1 MPALP
6 SRTRAT
12 LFGLLAIVLWSSVVG
27 LIRSVSEGLGPI
39 GGAAMI
45 YSVSAVFLLVALGVP
60 KWRSFPR
67 PYLIVGSLLFVSYE
81 ICLSL
86 SLGYANTR
94 LQAIEVG
101 MINYLWPCFTVL
113 MALAINGQ
121 KAKWWLLP
129 GLLLSLFGIGWIM
142 SGEGGWS
149 PAQML
154 ANVRSNPLSYALAF
168 SGAVIWALYCNLT
181 KKIAQGSNGVVL
193 FIVLTALALW
203 LKYAFSAESGMQFS
217 AGVTVTLLCAGVAMG
232 AGYAAW
238 NVGILRGNMTLLA
251 TVSYFTPVLSAVFA
265 ALVLHTSLTA
275 SFWQGVA
282 MVTLG
287 SLICWRA
294 TRGNYRKLSAVVAML
309 N

>member
-1 MPALP
+1 MSSLPAQYK
-6 SRTRAT
+6 AT
-12 LFGLLAIVLWSSVVG
+12 LLGLLAILLWSSVVG

-45 YSVSAVFLLVALGVP
+45 YSVSAVFLLLALRMP
-60 KWRSFPR
+60 NLRLFPR
-67 PYLIVGSLLFVSYE
+67 PYLLLGSLLFVSYE

-113 MALAINGQ
+113 MALVFNGQ

-129 GLLLSLFGIGWIM
+129 GLLLSLFGIGWVM

-154 ANVRSNPLSYALAF
+154 ENVRSNPLSYSLAF
-168 SGAVIWALYCNLT
+168 GGAVIWALYCNLT
-181 KKIAQGSNGVVL
+181 KKIAQGHNGVVL
-193 FIVLTALALW
+193 FITLTALALW
-203 LKYAFSAESGMQFS
+203 LKYAFSSESGMQFTLP
-217 AGVTVTLLCAGVAMG
+217 VTLTLLCAGMAMG

-251 TVSYFTPVLSAVFA
+251 TASYFTPVLSAVFA
-265 ALVLHTSLTA
+265 ALVLNTALTA
-275 SFWQGVA
+275 NFWQGVV
-282 MVTLG
+282 MVTVG

-294 TRGNYRKLSAVVAML
+294 TRGN
-309 N
+309 

>member
-1 MPALP
+1 MPAFP

-113 MALAINGQ
+113 MALALNGQ

-154 ANVRSNPLSYALAF
+154 ANVRSNPLSYTLAF

-238 NVGILRGNMTLLA
+238 NVGILHGNMTLLA

-275 SFWQGVA
+275 NFWQGVA

-294 TRGNYRKLSAVVAML
+294 TRGN
-309 N
+309 

>member
-1 MPALP
+1 MSSLPAQYK
-6 SRTRAT
+6 AT
-12 LFGLLAIVLWSSVVG
+12 LLGLLAILLWSSVVG
-27 LIRSVSEGLGPI
+27 LIRSVSEGLGAI

-45 YSVSAVFLLVALGVP
+45 YSVSAVFLLLALRMP
-60 KWRSFPR
+60 NLRLFPR
-67 PYLIVGSLLFVSYE
+67 PYLLLGSLLFVSYE

-113 MALAINGQ
+113 MALVFNGQ

-154 ANVRSNPLSYALAF
+154 ENVRSNPLSYSLAF
-168 SGAVIWALYCNLT
+168 GGAVIWALYCNLT
-181 KKIAQGSNGVVL
+181 KKIAQGHNGVVL
-193 FIVLTALALW
+193 FITLTALALW
-203 LKYAFSAESGMQFS
+203 LKYAFSSESGMQFTLP
-217 AGVTVTLLCAGVAMG
+217 VTLTLLCAGMAMG

-251 TVSYFTPVLSAVFA
+251 TASYFTPVLSAVFA
-265 ALVLHTSLTA
+265 ALVLNTALTA
-275 SFWQGVA
+275 NFWQGVV
-282 MVTLG
+282 MVTAG

-294 TRGNYRKLSAVVAML
+294 TRGN
-309 N
+309 

>member
-113 MALAINGQ
+113 MALALNGQ

-154 ANVRSNPLSYALAF
+154 ANVRSNPLSYGLAF

-203 LKYAFSAESGMQFS
+203 LKYAFSAESGMQFNL
-217 AGVTVTLLCAGVAMG
+217 GVTVTLLCAGVAMG

-238 NVGILRGNMTLLA
+238 NVGILHGNMTLLA

-275 SFWQGVA
+275 NFWQGVA

-294 TRGNYRKLSAVVAML
+294 TRGN
-309 N
+309 

>member
-45 YSVSAVFLLVALGVP
+45 YSVSAAFLLVALGVP

-113 MALAINGQ
+113 MALALNGQ
-121 KAKWWLLP
+121 RAKWWLLP

-203 LKYAFSAESGMQFS
+203 LKYAFSMESGMQFNV
-217 AGVTVTLLCAGVAMG
+217 GVTVTLLCAGVAMG

-238 NVGILRGNMTLLA
+238 NVGILHGNMTLLA

-265 ALVLHTSLTA
+265 ALVLHTSLTVN
-275 SFWQGVA
+275 FWQGVA
-282 MVTLG
+282 MVILG

-294 TRGNYRKLSAVVAML
+294 TRGN
-309 N
+309 

>member
-1 MPALP
+1 MSSLP
-6 SRTRAT
+6 VSYKAT
-12 LFGLLAIVLWSSVVG
+12 LLGLLAILLWSSVVG

-45 YSVSAVFLLVALGVP
+45 YSVSAVFLLLALRLP
-60 KWRSFPR
+60 NLRQFPR
-67 PYLIVGSLLFVSYE
+67 AYLILGSLLFVSYE

-113 MALAINGQ
+113 MALAFNSQ

-154 ANVRSNPLSYALAF
+154 ANVHSNPLSYSLAF
-168 SGAVIWALYCNLT
+168 AGAVIWAVYCNLT
-181 KKIAQGSNGVVL
+181 KKIAQGHNGVVL
-193 FIVLTALALW
+193 FITLTAVALW
-203 LKYAFSAESGMQFS
+203 IKYAFSSESGMQFTLP
-217 AGVTVTLLCAGVAMG
+217 VTLTLLCAGMAMG

-238 NVGILRGNMTLLA
+238 NVGILHGNMTLLA

-265 ALVLHTSLTA
+265 ALVLDTALNA
-275 SFWQGVA
+275 SFWQGVV

-294 TRGNYRKLSAVVAML
+294 TRGN
-309 N
+309 

>member
-113 MALAINGQ
+113 MALALNGQ

-154 ANVRSNPLSYALAF
+154 ANVRSNPLSYGLAF

-238 NVGILRGNMTLLA
+238 NVGILHGNMTLLA
-251 TVSYFTPVLSAVFA
+251 AVSYFTPVLSAVFA

-275 SFWQGVA
+275 NFWQGVA

-294 TRGNYRKLSAVVAML
+294 TRGN
-309 N
+309 

>member
-12 LFGLLAIVLWSSVVG
+12 LFGLLAILLWSSVVG

-113 MALAINGQ
+113 MALALNGQ

-154 ANVRSNPLSYALAF
+154 ANVRSNPLSYGLAF

-181 KKIAQGSNGVVL
+181 KRIAQGSNGVVL

-203 LKYAFSAESGMQFS
+203 LKYAFSEESGMQFS
-217 AGVTVTLLCAGVAMG
+217 AGVTATLLCAGVAMG

-238 NVGILRGNMTLLA
+238 NVGILHGNMTLLA

-275 SFWQGVA
+275 NFWQGVA

-294 TRGNYRKLSAVVAML
+294 TRGN
-309 N
+309 

>member
-1 MPALP
+1 MSSLPAQYK
-6 SRTRAT
+6 AT
-12 LFGLLAIVLWSSVVG
+12 LLGLLAILLWSSVVG

-45 YSVSAVFLLVALGVP
+45 YSVSAVFLLLALRMP
-60 KWRSFPR
+60 NLRLFPR
-67 PYLIVGSLLFVSYE
+67 PYLLLGSLLFVSYE

-113 MALAINGQ
+113 MALVFNGQ

-154 ANVRSNPLSYALAF
+154 ENVRSNPLSYSLAF
-168 SGAVIWALYCNLT
+168 GGAVIWALYCNLT
-181 KKIAQGSNGVVL
+181 KKIAQGHNGVVL
-193 FIVLTALALW
+193 FITLTAVALW
-203 LKYAFSAESGMQFS
+203 LKYAFSSESSMQF
-217 AGVTVTLLCAGVAMG
+217 TLPVTLTLMCVGMAMG

-251 TVSYFTPVLSAVFA
+251 TASYFTPVLSAVFA
-265 ALVLHTSLTA
+265 ALVLNTALTA
-275 SFWQGVA
+275 NFWQGVV
-282 MVTLG
+282 MVTAG

-294 TRGNYRKLSAVVAML
+294 TRGN
-309 N
+309 

>member
-12 LFGLLAIVLWSSVVG
+12 LFGLLAIMLWSSVVG

-45 YSVSAVFLLVALGVP
+45 YSVSAVFLLLALGVP

-181 KKIAQGSNGVVL
+181 KKIARGSNGVVL
-193 FIVLTALALW
+193 FIALTALALW

-238 NVGILRGNMTLLA
+238 NVGILHGNMTLLA

-294 TRGNYRKLSAVVAML
+294 TRGN
-309 N
+309 

>member
-67 PYLIVGSLLFVSYE
+67 PYLIVSSLLFVSYE

-113 MALAINGQ
+113 MALALNGQ

-154 ANVRSNPLSYALAF
+154 ANVRSNPLSYGLAF

-203 LKYAFSAESGMQFS
+203 LKYAFSAESGMHFS
-217 AGVTVTLLCAGVAMG
+217 LGVTLTLLCAGVAMG

-238 NVGILRGNMTLLA
+238 NVGILHGNMTLLA

-275 SFWQGVA
+275 NFWQGVA

-294 TRGNYRKLSAVVAML
+294 TRGN
-309 N
+309 

>member
-1 MPALP
+1 MFPLP
-6 SRTRAT
+6 IQHKAT
-12 LFGLLAIVLWSSVVG
+12 LFGLLAILLWSSVVG

-45 YSVSAVFLLVALGVP
+45 YSVSAVFLLLVLRLP
-60 KWRSFPR
+60 NLRHFPR
-67 PYLIVGSLLFVSYE
+67 LYLILGSLLFVSYE

-113 MALAINGQ
+113 MALVFNGQ

-154 ANVRSNPLSYALAF
+154 ANVRSNPLSYSLAF
-168 SGAVIWALYCNLT
+168 GGAVIWALYCNLT

-193 FIVLTALALW
+193 FITLTAVALW
-203 LKYAFSAESGMQFS
+203 LKYAFSDESGMQFTWP
-217 AGVTVTLLCAGVAMG
+217 VTLTLLCAGMAMG

-238 NVGILRGNMTLLA
+238 NVGILHGNMTLLA

-265 ALVLHTSLTA
+265 ALVLDTSLTVT
-275 SFWQGVA
+275 FWQGVA

-294 TRGNYRKLSAVVAML
+294 TRGK
-309 N
+309 

>member
-1 MPALP
+1 MSSLPAQYK
-6 SRTRAT
+6 AT
-12 LFGLLAIVLWSSVVG
+12 LLGLLAILLWSSVVG

-45 YSVSAVFLLVALGVP
+45 YSVSAVFLLLALRMP
-60 KWRSFPR
+60 NLRLFPR
-67 PYLIVGSLLFVSYE
+67 PYLLLGSLLFVSYE

-113 MALAINGQ
+113 MALVFNGQ
-121 KAKWWLLP
+121 KARWWLLP

-154 ANVRSNPLSYALAF
+154 KNVRSNPLSYSLAF
-168 SGAVIWALYCNLT
+168 GGAVIWALYCNLT
-181 KKIAQGSNGVVL
+181 KKIAQGHNGVVL
-193 FIVLTALALW
+193 FITLTAVALW
-203 LKYAFSAESGMQFS
+203 LKYAFSSESGMQFTLP
-217 AGVTVTLLCAGVAMG
+217 VTLTLLCAGMAMG

-251 TVSYFTPVLSAVFA
+251 TASYFTPVLSAVFA
-265 ALVLHTSLTA
+265 ALVLNTALTA
-275 SFWQGVA
+275 NFWQGVV
-282 MVTLG
+282 MVTAG

-294 TRGNYRKLSAVVAML
+294 TRGN
-309 N
+309 

>member
-1 MPALP
+1 MSSLSAQYK
-6 SRTRAT
+6 AT
-12 LFGLLAIVLWSSVVG
+12 LLGLLAILLWSSVVG

-45 YSVSAVFLLVALGVP
+45 YSVSAVFLLLALRMP
-60 KWRSFPR
+60 NLRLFPR
-67 PYLIVGSLLFVSYE
+67 PYLLLGSLLFVSYE

-113 MALAINGQ
+113 MALVFNGQ
-121 KAKWWLLP
+121 KARWWLLP

-154 ANVRSNPLSYALAF
+154 ENVRSNPLSYSLAF
-168 SGAVIWALYCNLT
+168 GGAVIWALYCNLT
-181 KKIAQGSNGVVL
+181 KKIAQGHNGVVL
-193 FIVLTALALW
+193 FITLTAVALW
-203 LKYAFSAESGMQFS
+203 MKYAFSSESGMQFTLP
-217 AGVTVTLLCAGVAMG
+217 VTLTLLCAGMAMG

-251 TVSYFTPVLSAVFA
+251 TASYFTPVLSAVFA
-265 ALVLHTSLTA
+265 ALVLDTALTA
-275 SFWQGVA
+275 NFWQGVV
-282 MVTLG
+282 MVTAG

-294 TRGNYRKLSAVVAML
+294 TRGN
-309 N
+309 

>member
-1 MPALP
+1 MSSLPAQYK
-6 SRTRAT
+6 AT
-12 LFGLLAIVLWSSVVG
+12 LLGLLAILLWSSVVG

-45 YSVSAVFLLVALGVP
+45 YSVSAVFLLLALRMP
-60 KWRSFPR
+60 NLRLFPR
-67 PYLIVGSLLFVSYE
+67 PYLLLGSLLFVSYE

-113 MALAINGQ
+113 MALVFNGQ

-154 ANVRSNPLSYALAF
+154 ENVRSNPLSYSLAF
-168 SGAVIWALYCNLT
+168 GGAVIWALYCNLT
-181 KKIAQGSNGVVL
+181 KKIAQGHNGVVL
-193 FIVLTALALW
+193 FITLTAVALW
-203 LKYAFSAESGMQFS
+203 LKYAFSSESGMQF
-217 AGVTVTLLCAGVAMG
+217 TLPVTLTLMCAGMAMG
-232 AGYAAW
+232 VGYAAW

-251 TVSYFTPVLSAVFA
+251 TASYFTPVLSAVFA
-265 ALVLHTSLTA
+265 ALVLNTALTA
-275 SFWQGVA
+275 NFWQGVV
-282 MVTLG
+282 MVTAG

-294 TRGNYRKLSAVVAML
+294 TRGN
-309 N
+309 

>member
-1 MPALP
+1 MSSLPA
-6 SRTRAT
+6 SYKAT
-12 LFGLLAIVLWSSVVG
+12 LLGLLAILLWSSVVG

-45 YSVSAVFLLVALGVP
+45 YSVSAVFLLLALRLP
-60 KWRSFPR
+60 NLRQFPR
-67 PYLIVGSLLFVSYE
+67 AYLILGSLLFVSYE

-86 SLGYANTR
+86 SLGYAHTR

-113 MALAINGQ
+113 MALLFNGQ

-154 ANVRSNPLSYALAF
+154 ANVRSNPLSYSLAF
-168 SGAVIWALYCNLT
+168 GGAVIWALYCNLT
-181 KKIAQGSNGVVL
+181 KKIAQGHNGVVL
-193 FIVLTALALW
+193 FITLTAVALW
-203 LKYAFSAESGMQFS
+203 IKYAFSNESGMQFTLPVS
-217 AGVTVTLLCAGVAMG
+217 LTLLCAGIAMG

-238 NVGILRGNMTLLA
+238 NVGILHGNMTLLA

-265 ALVLHTSLTA
+265 ALVLDTALNA
-275 SFWQGVA
+275 SFWQGVV

-294 TRGNYRKLSAVVAML
+294 TRGK
-309 N
+309 

>member
-1 MPALP
+1 MSSLP
-6 SRTRAT
+6 VSYKAT
-12 LFGLLAIVLWSSVVG
+12 LLGLLAILLWSSVVG

-45 YSVSAVFLLVALGVP
+45 YSVSAVFLLLALRLP
-60 KWRSFPR
+60 NLRQFPR
-67 PYLIVGSLLFVSYE
+67 AYLILGSLLFVSYE

-113 MALAINGQ
+113 MALAFNGQ

-154 ANVRSNPLSYALAF
+154 ANVHSNPLSYSLAF
-168 SGAVIWALYCNLT
+168 AGAVIWAVYCNLT
-181 KKIAQGSNGVVL
+181 KKIAQGHNGVVL
-193 FIVLTALALW
+193 FITLTAVALW
-203 LKYAFSAESGMQFS
+203 IKYAFSSESSMQFTLP
-217 AGVTVTLLCAGVAMG
+217 VTLPLLCAGMAMG

-238 NVGILRGNMTLLA
+238 NVGILHGNMTLLA

-265 ALVLHTSLTA
+265 ALVLDTALNA
-275 SFWQGVA
+275 SFWQGVV

-294 TRGNYRKLSAVVAML
+294 TRGN
-309 N
+309 

>member
-1 MPALP
+1 MSSLPAQYK
-6 SRTRAT
+6 AT
-12 LFGLLAIVLWSSVVG
+12 LLGLLAILLWSSVVG

-45 YSVSAVFLLVALGVP
+45 YSVSAVFLLLALRMP
-60 KWRSFPR
+60 NLRLFPR
-67 PYLIVGSLLFVSYE
+67 PYLLLGSLLFVSYE

-113 MALAINGQ
+113 MALVFNGQ

-154 ANVRSNPLSYALAF
+154 ENVRSNPLSYSLAF
-168 SGAVIWALYCNLT
+168 GGAVIWALYCNLT
-181 KKIAQGSNGVVL
+181 KKIAQCHNGVVL
-193 FIVLTALALW
+193 FITLTAVALW
-203 LKYAFSAESGMQFS
+203 MKYAFSSESGMQFTLP
-217 AGVTVTLLCAGVAMG
+217 VTLTLLCAGMAMG

-251 TVSYFTPVLSAVFA
+251 TASYFTPVLSAVFA
-265 ALVLHTSLTA
+265 ALVLDTALTA
-275 SFWQGVA
+275 NFWQGVV
-282 MVTLG
+282 MVTAG

-294 TRGNYRKLSAVVAML
+294 TRGN
-309 N
+309 

>member
-45 YSVSAVFLLVALGVP
+45 YSVSAMFLLVALGVP

-113 MALAINGQ
+113 MALALNGQ

-154 ANVRSNPLSYALAF
+154 ANVRSNPLSYGLAF

-203 LKYAFSAESGMQFS
+203 LKYAFSAESGMHFS
-217 AGVTVTLLCAGVAMG
+217 LGVTLTLLCAGVAMG

-238 NVGILRGNMTLLA
+238 NVGILHGNMTLLA

-275 SFWQGVA
+275 NFWQGVA

-294 TRGNYRKLSAVVAML
+294 TRGN
-309 N
+309 

>member
-1 MPALP
+1 
-6 SRTRAT
+6 
-12 LFGLLAIVLWSSVVG
+12 
-27 LIRSVSEGLGPI
+27 
-39 GGAAMI
+39 
-45 YSVSAVFLLVALGVP
+45 
-60 KWRSFPR
+60 
-67 PYLIVGSLLFVSYE
+67 
-81 ICLSL
+81 
-86 SLGYANTR
+86 
-94 LQAIEVG
+94 

-113 MALAINGQ
+113 MALALNGQ

-154 ANVRSNPLSYALAF
+154 ANVRSNPLSYTLAF

-238 NVGILRGNMTLLA
+238 NVGILHGNMTLLA
-251 TVSYFTPVLSAVFA
+251 TASYFTPVLSAVFA

-275 SFWQGVA
+275 NFWQGVA

-294 TRGNYRKLSAVVAML
+294 TRGN
-309 N
+309 

>member
-1 MPALP
+1 MSSLP
-6 SRTRAT
+6 VSYKAT
-12 LFGLLAIVLWSSVVG
+12 LLGLLAILLWSSVVG

-45 YSVSAVFLLVALGVP
+45 YSVSAVFLLLALRLP
-60 KWRSFPR
+60 NLRQFPR
-67 PYLIVGSLLFVSYE
+67 AYLILGSLLFVSYE

-113 MALAINGQ
+113 MALAFNGQ

-154 ANVRSNPLSYALAF
+154 ANVHSNPLSYSLAF
-168 SGAVIWALYCNLT
+168 AGAVIWAVYCNLT
-181 KKIAQGSNGVVL
+181 KKIAQGHNGVVL
-193 FIVLTALALW
+193 FITLTAVALW
-203 LKYAFSAESGMQFS
+203 IKYAFSSESGMQFTLPVTLTLLS
-217 AGVTVTLLCAGVAMG
+217 AGMAMG

-238 NVGILRGNMTLLA
+238 NVGILHGNMTLLA

-265 ALVLHTSLTA
+265 ALVLDTALNA
-275 SFWQGVA
+275 SFWQGVV

-294 TRGNYRKLSAVVAML
+294 TRGN
-309 N
+309 

>member
-113 MALAINGQ
+113 MALALNGQ
-121 KAKWWLLP
+121 QAKWWLLP

-154 ANVRSNPLSYALAF
+154 ANVRSNPLSYGLAF

-238 NVGILRGNMTLLA
+238 NVGILHGNMTLLA

-265 ALVLHTSLTA
+265 ALVLHTSLTVN
-275 SFWQGVA
+275 FWQGVA

-294 TRGNYRKLSAVVAML
+294 TRGN
-309 N
+309 

>member
-1 MPALP
+1 MFSLP
-6 SRTRAT
+6 TPYKAT
-12 LFGLLAIVLWSSVVG
+12 LLGLLAILLWSSVVG

-39 GGAAMI
+39 GGAAMV
-45 YSVSAVFLLVALGVP
+45 YSVSALFLLLVLRLP
-60 KWRSFPR
+60 NLRHFPR
-67 PYLIVGSLLFVSYE
+67 LYLILGSLLFVSYE

-113 MALAINGQ
+113 MALAFNGQ

-149 PAQML
+149 PAQIL
-154 ANVRSNPLSYALAF
+154 ENVRSNPLSYSLAF
-168 SGAVIWALYCNLT
+168 GGAVIWALYCNLT

-193 FIVLTALALW
+193 FITLTAVALW
-203 LKYAFSAESGMQFS
+203 LKYAFSDESSMQFTWPVS
-217 AGVTVTLLCAGVAMG
+217 LTLLCAGMAMG

-238 NVGILRGNMTLLA
+238 NVGILHGNMTLLA

-265 ALVLHTSLTA
+265 ALVLNTSLTV
-275 SFWQGVA
+275 SFWQGVV
-282 MVTLG
+282 MVTFG

-294 TRGNYRKLSAVVAML
+294 TRGM
-309 N
+309 

>member
-45 YSVSAVFLLVALGVP
+45 YSVSAVFLLVAFGVP

-113 MALAINGQ
+113 MALALNGQ
-121 KAKWWLLP
+121 KAKWLLLP

-154 ANVRSNPLSYALAF
+154 ANVRSNPLSYTLAF

-238 NVGILRGNMTLLA
+238 NVGILHGNMTLLA

-275 SFWQGVA
+275 NFWQGVA

-294 TRGNYRKLSAVVAML
+294 TRGN
-309 N
+309 

>member
-1 MPALP
+1 
-6 SRTRAT
+6 
-12 LFGLLAIVLWSSVVG
+12 VLWSSVVG

-113 MALAINGQ
+113 MALALNGQ
-121 KAKWWLLP
+121 QAKWWLLP

-154 ANVRSNPLSYALAF
+154 ANVRSNPLSYGLAF

-238 NVGILRGNMTLLA
+238 NVGILHGNMTLLA

-265 ALVLHTSLTA
+265 ALVLHTSLTVN
-275 SFWQGVA
+275 FWQGVA

-294 TRGNYRKLSAVVAML
+294 TRGN
-309 N
+309 

>member
-45 YSVSAVFLLVALGVP
+45 YSVSAAFLLVALGVP

-113 MALAINGQ
+113 MALALNGQ
-121 KAKWWLLP
+121 RAKWWLLP

-154 ANVRSNPLSYALAF
+154 ANVRSNPLSYGLAF

-203 LKYAFSAESGMQFS
+203 LKYAFSTENGMQFNV
-217 AGVTVTLLCAGVAMG
+217 GVTVTLLCAGVAMG

-238 NVGILRGNMTLLA
+238 NVGILHGNMTLLA

-265 ALVLHTSLTA
+265 ALVLHTSLTVN
-275 SFWQGVA
+275 FWQGVA
-282 MVTLG
+282 MVILG

-294 TRGNYRKLSAVVAML
+294 TRGN
-309 N
+309 

>member
-101 MINYLWPCFTVL
+101 MSNYLWPCFTVL
-113 MALAINGQ
+113 MALALNGQ

-154 ANVRSNPLSYALAF
+154 ANVRSNPLSYGLAF

-203 LKYAFSAESGMQFS
+203 LKYAFSAESGMHFS
-217 AGVTVTLLCAGVAMG
+217 LGVTLTLLCAGVAMG

-238 NVGILRGNMTLLA
+238 NVGILHGNMTLLA

-275 SFWQGVA
+275 NFWQGVA

-294 TRGNYRKLSAVVAML
+294 TRGN
-309 N
+309 

>member
-1 MPALP
+1 MSSLPAQYK
-6 SRTRAT
+6 AT
-12 LFGLLAIVLWSSVVG
+12 LLGLLAILLWSSVVG

-45 YSVSAVFLLVALGVP
+45 YSVSAVFLLLALRMP
-60 KWRSFPR
+60 NLRLFPR
-67 PYLIVGSLLFVSYE
+67 PYLLLGSLLFVSYE

-101 MINYLWPCFTVL
+101 MVNYLWPCFTVL
-113 MALAINGQ
+113 MALVFNGQ
-121 KAKWWLLP
+121 KARWWLLP

-154 ANVRSNPLSYALAF
+154 ENVRSNPLSYSLAF
-168 SGAVIWALYCNLT
+168 GGAVIWALYCNLT
-181 KKIAQGSNGVVL
+181 KKIAQGHNGVVL
-193 FIVLTALALW
+193 FITLTAVALW
-203 LKYAFSAESGMQFS
+203 LKYAFSSESGMQFTLP
-217 AGVTVTLLCAGVAMG
+217 VTLTLLCAGMAMG

-251 TVSYFTPVLSAVFA
+251 TASYFTPVLSAVFA
-265 ALVLHTSLTA
+265 ALVLNTALTA
-275 SFWQGVA
+275 NFWQGVV
-282 MVTLG
+282 MVTAG

-294 TRGNYRKLSAVVAML
+294 TRGN
-309 N
+309 

>member
-154 ANVRSNPLSYALAF
+154 ANVRSNPLSYTLAF

-217 AGVTVTLLCAGVAMG
+217 FGVTITLLCAGVAMG

-238 NVGILRGNMTLLA
+238 NVGILHGNMTLLA

-275 SFWQGVA
+275 NFWQGVA

-294 TRGNYRKLSAVVAML
+294 TRGN
-309 N
+309 